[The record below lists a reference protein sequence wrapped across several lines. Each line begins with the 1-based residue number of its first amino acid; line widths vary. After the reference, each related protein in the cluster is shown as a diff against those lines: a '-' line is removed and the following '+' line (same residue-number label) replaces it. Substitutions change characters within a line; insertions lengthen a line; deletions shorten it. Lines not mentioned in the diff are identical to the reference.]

1 MDVHSACPVALPTL
15 ADARPLARVAL
26 LSLLLS
32 TASSLAATPGL
43 PFTEDFSDSTL
54 KDHALTNANW
64 STEEQALVLAWRDRR
79 FGSFE
84 EVSGVN
90 VSDDSQ
96 PTFAIALGDVDGDGD
111 LDLVAGNVGLP
122 NRLYLNNGTD
132 DPWNGVLGSV
142 IGSDA
147 DSTFAIALADMDRD
161 GDLDL
166 IAGNGDG
173 GVNRLYLNNGTADP
187 WGDGDGGVAVVGSDI
202 TGNAHDSRALA
213 VGDVDGDGNLDVI
226 VGNLNAVNR
235 IYLNDGTASL
245 WTASDIGT
253 ESNATRTL
261 ALADVDS
268 DGDLDLVVRNQLQTN
283 RLYLN
288 NGSTD
293 PWSGA
298 TGGVAIGSDADDTR
312 SLALGDMNGDNHLDL
327 AVGNVGINKLYLS
340 NRTDNPWSSVVTG
353 SAIGSEPD
361 STRYLVLGDI
371 DGDGD
376 LDVLA
381 GNLGAANRLYRNT
394 GSPQPFDGVS
404 GSDISA
410 AAATHALAL
419 DDVNGD
425 GKIDLI
431 AGNDGSNRAYFNQGT
446 RSPWSGVIAT
456 NPTGAATDLRA
467 LVIGDVD
474 GNGYLDL
481 VAGIHDAENLLYLND
496 GSGTFGGGISISS
509 DIDLTHALVLGDVDN
524 DGDLDLIAGNWSQ
537 TNRLYLNNGTNTP
550 FNGVIGSDISGDVFD
565 TEELV
570 LGDVDGDGD
579 LDLIS
584 GERDAPSRLYLNNGT
599 ANPFNGV
606 TGSDIGSI
614 VNDTRAVALGDVD
627 GDGDVDLIEGNAAPF
642 ASRVYLNNG
651 TTTPFSSVDSYL
663 FSDGDT
669 LDALALG
676 DLDGDGDLDLVAGK
690 AGISGAGQ
698 INRLFRNDG
707 GASPFGSGNG
717 SQIGSDAHA
726 TKALY
731 LGDVDA
737 DGDLDLIDGNDGGT
751 NRLYLNNG
759 GADPFSGVT
768 GISIGTA
775 TRSTQALAVGDMDRD
790 GDLDLVTGNSD
801 VGNLL
806 YRNNGQAKTV
816 GGIIGINVSGD
827 GQTTFALVIGDVDG
841 DGDLDLIAGNWNQ
854 TNRLYLNNGTNTPF
868 AGVSGRNIS
877 TDRQFTSALALGDV
891 DGDGDLDLIAG
902 SGNSINPETSR
913 LYLNNGTSDPWGDG
927 DGGVAVVGSNI
938 TADSFTTQALA
949 LADVD
954 GDGDLDL
961 IAGNE
966 GTANRRYLNTGA
978 GSFGAGSNV
987 TADAHDTHAV
997 VLGDVDGDG
1006 DLDLIAGNF
1015 GQTNRLYLNN
1025 SAGAFGNSSN
1035 ISADVRFTRALA
1047 LGDMDGDGDLDLITG
1062 ESSTAN
1068 RLYLNDGSGGFGAGS
1083 DFSDDRRFTRVLA
1096 LGDMD
1101 GDGDLDLAE
1110 GSSNFQTNRLYQRRL
1125 FHTARGD
1132 AVSLRV
1138 DAVAENNILGVSLS
1152 ADTMMPPN
1160 TSVDFWLSNNGGQ
1173 QWFRVYPDQPFV
1185 FPSIGADLRW
1195 KVELDSG
1202 SPALTPLVDTV
1213 SINRDRLDQ
1222 TIAFAANP
1230 GPLIF
1235 NGAGGSVSAIASS
1248 GLAVSYASESLT
1260 VCDVDANSGALSIV
1274 GTGICVITA
1283 DQAGDGNYNPA
1294 QQETEQVVIERANQA
1309 ITFGRNPGPLAL
1321 GASALVT
1328 ATASSELAVS
1338 FASLTPIRCS
1348 VDALS
1353 GAVTTLSVGD
1363 CVISAN
1369 QAGDSN
1375 YRPAAQVTQT
1385 VLIEIDGEEIFADGF
1400 EV

>member
-1 MDVHSACPVALPTL
+1 
-15 ADARPLARVAL
+15 
-26 LSLLLS
+26 
-32 TASSLAATPGL
+32 
-43 PFTEDFSDSTL
+43 
-54 KDHALTNANW
+54 
-64 STEEQALVLAWRDRR
+64 
-79 FGSFE
+79 
-84 EVSGVN
+84 
-90 VSDDSQ
+90 
-96 PTFAIALGDVDGDGD
+96 
-111 LDLVAGNVGLP
+111 
-122 NRLYLNNGTD
+122 
-132 DPWNGVLGSV
+132 
-142 IGSDA
+142 
-147 DSTFAIALADMDRD
+147 
-161 GDLDL
+161 
-166 IAGNGDG
+166 
-173 GVNRLYLNNGTADP
+173 
-187 WGDGDGGVAVVGSDI
+187 
-202 TGNAHDSRALA
+202 
-213 VGDVDGDGNLDVI
+213 
-226 VGNLNAVNR
+226 
-235 IYLNDGTASL
+235 
-245 WTASDIGT
+245 
-253 ESNATRTL
+253 
-261 ALADVDS
+261 
-268 DGDLDLVVRNQLQTN
+268 
-283 RLYLN
+283 
-288 NGSTD
+288 
-293 PWSGA
+293 
-298 TGGVAIGSDADDTR
+298 
-312 SLALGDMNGDNHLDL
+312 
-327 AVGNVGINKLYLS
+327 
-340 NRTDNPWSSVVTG
+340 
-353 SAIGSEPD
+353 
-361 STRYLVLGDI
+361 
-371 DGDGD
+371 
-376 LDVLA
+376 
-381 GNLGAANRLYRNT
+381 
-394 GSPQPFDGVS
+394 
-404 GSDISA
+404 
-410 AAATHALAL
+410 
-419 DDVNGD
+419 
-425 GKIDLI
+425 
-431 AGNDGSNRAYFNQGT
+431 
-446 RSPWSGVIAT
+446 
-456 NPTGAATDLRA
+456 
-467 LVIGDVD
+467 
-474 GNGYLDL
+474 
-481 VAGIHDAENLLYLND
+481 
-496 GSGTFGGGISISS
+496 
-509 DIDLTHALVLGDVDN
+509 
-524 DGDLDLIAGNWSQ
+524 
-537 TNRLYLNNGTNTP
+537 
-550 FNGVIGSDISGDVFD
+550 
-565 TEELV
+565 
-570 LGDVDGDGD
+570 
-579 LDLIS
+579 
-584 GERDAPSRLYLNNGT
+584 
-599 ANPFNGV
+599 
-606 TGSDIGSI
+606 
-614 VNDTRAVALGDVD
+614 
-627 GDGDVDLIEGNAAPF
+627 
-642 ASRVYLNNG
+642 
-651 TTTPFSSVDSYL
+651 
-663 FSDGDT
+663 
-669 LDALALG
+669 
-676 DLDGDGDLDLVAGK
+676 
-690 AGISGAGQ
+690 
-698 INRLFRNDG
+698 
-707 GASPFGSGNG
+707 
-717 SQIGSDAHA
+717 
-726 TKALY
+726 
-731 LGDVDA
+731 
-737 DGDLDLIDGNDGGT
+737 
-751 NRLYLNNG
+751 
-759 GADPFSGVT
+759 
-768 GISIGTA
+768 
-775 TRSTQALAVGDMDRD
+775 
-790 GDLDLVTGNSD
+790 
-801 VGNLL
+801 
-806 YRNNGQAKTV
+806 
-816 GGIIGINVSGD
+816 
-827 GQTTFALVIGDVDG
+827 
-841 DGDLDLIAGNWNQ
+841 
-854 TNRLYLNNGTNTPF
+854 
-868 AGVSGRNIS
+868 
-877 TDRQFTSALALGDV
+877 
-891 DGDGDLDLIAG
+891 
-902 SGNSINPETSR
+902 
-913 LYLNNGTSDPWGDG
+913 
-927 DGGVAVVGSNI
+927 VAVVGSNI